1 MTQHDQ
7 PQHGQGAEG
16 HIPPI
21 PAENVT
27 PEDAEFIKK
36 HWDNLSY
43 TTKHAKW
50 INAVGQHEDH
60 PGQSLATRSHTVIE
74 HWAKERNAVPATVPG
89 TEHEDRAGVLRFN
102 FPGYGGRKLKEI
114 SWQEWFK
121 TFDDRQLV
129 FIFQEHMKNGN
140 MSNFFQMD
148 SPFREHD

>member
-1 MTQHDQ
+1 MTHHDQ
-7 PQHGQGAEG
+7 PQHGQGAEE
-16 HIPPI
+16 HAPWV

-27 PEDAEFIKK
+27 PEEAEFIKK

-50 INAVGQHEDH
+50 INAVDQHEDH
-60 PGQSLATRSHTVIE
+60 PGQSLATRSHAVIE

-121 TFDDRQLV
+121 TFDDRHLV

-148 SPFREHD
+148 SPFREHE

>member
-1 MTQHDQ
+1 MTHHDQ
-7 PQHGQGAEG
+7 PQHGQGAEE
-16 HIPPI
+16 HAPWV

-27 PEDAEFIKK
+27 PEEAEFIKK
-36 HWDNLSY
+36 HWDNLSH

-50 INAVGQHEDH
+50 INAVDQHEDH
-60 PGQSLATRSHTVIE
+60 PGQSLATRSHAVIE

-148 SPFREHD
+148 SPFREHE

>member
-1 MTQHDQ
+1 MAQHDQ
-7 PQHGQGAEG
+7 PQHGHGAEE

-27 PEDAEFIKK
+27 PEEAEFIKK

-50 INAVGQHEDH
+50 INAVDQHEDH

-129 FIFQEHMKNGN
+129 FIFQEHIKNGN